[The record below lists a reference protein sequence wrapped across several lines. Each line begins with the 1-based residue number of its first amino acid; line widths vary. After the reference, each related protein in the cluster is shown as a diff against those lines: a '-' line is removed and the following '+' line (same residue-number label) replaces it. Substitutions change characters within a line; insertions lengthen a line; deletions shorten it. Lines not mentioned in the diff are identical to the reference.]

1 MTETA
6 KDALEML
13 YKMLKQTKIAIAH
26 AENRNARQEELENLH
41 HKVRI
46 LDHLIEL
53 TLKEDVARE
62 H

>member
-13 YKMLKQTKIAIAH
+13 YKMLKQTKIAVAH
-26 AENRNARQEELENLH
+26 AENRNARQDEMEDLH
-41 HKVRI
+41 RKIRVI
-46 LDHLIEL
+46 DYLIEL
-53 TLKEDVARE
+53 TLKEDAARE

>member
-1 MTETA
+1 MSDITQ
-6 KDALEML
+6 DALEML

-41 HKVRI
+41 HKVQI

-53 TLKEDVARE
+53 TLKEDATHE

>member
-1 MTETA
+1 MSDITQDT
-6 KDALEML
+6 LEML
-13 YKMLKQTKIAIAH
+13 YKMLKHTKISIAH
-26 AENRNARQEELENLH
+26 AEHRNARQDEMENLH
-41 HKVRI
+41 RKVQI